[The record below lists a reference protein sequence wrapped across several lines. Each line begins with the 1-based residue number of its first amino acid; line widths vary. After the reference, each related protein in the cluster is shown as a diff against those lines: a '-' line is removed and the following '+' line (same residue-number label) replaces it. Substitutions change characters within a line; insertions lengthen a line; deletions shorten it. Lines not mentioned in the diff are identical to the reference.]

1 MELVLLSLVLGT
13 HLVYGPYWKDRHDK
27 EYQFGLN
34 YHLDAILASS
44 SHETGYTQYYNI
56 FAVLQSYSLLLS
68 AFLSA
73 FADSLILER
82 FNRLTRRKYKPV
94 RENRSNPVSSGESR
108 ALEWAAA
115 PGIRAVLFDI
125 QQAQIVAVLQYPFYQ
140 ALRVKQ
146 NPSQNNAAFQ
156 TRRQHIGQTIDAGFE
171 FRRIFCLDHFQLHRE
186 QSAPGKC
193 ASSDGI
199 DHVSSN

>member
-1 MELVLLSLVLGT
+1 VELVLLSLVLGT

-68 AFLSA
+68 T
-73 FADSLILER
+73 FADNRILER
-82 FNRLTRRKYKPV
+82 FDRLTRRKYKPI
-94 RENRSNPVSSGESR
+94 RENRTNPVSSGESR
-108 ALEWAAA
+108 ALERAAA

-146 NPSQNNAAFQ
+146 NS
-156 TRRQHIGQTIDAGFE
+156 
-171 FRRIFCLDHFQLHRE
+171 
-186 QSAPGKC
+186 
-193 ASSDGI
+193 
-199 DHVSSN
+199 